1 MIKIDY
7 CNLKFKNGF
16 ELNVENI
23 VFKQGEQVHII
34 GESGSGKSVF
44 IKAILNLIKC
54 KSKIYKIEK
63 ENKILNTDIRF
74 RDNIAY
80 LSQDNLIWEHLSV
93 EEHINFVLSNGK
105 TLKYQKET
113 DEFLEIFNLQN
124 RKKEKANNL
133 SFGERQ
139 RLSCAVVLASKPKY
153 LFLDEPFSNLDV
165 VNINMIS
172 SILKEFYKK
181 NNFCVIN
188 ITHNYIGID
197 NSDRVVVFDKGRIL
211 FDGFYENIDLCPS
224 EWVKEWRQLL

>member
-16 ELNVENI
+16 ELNVKNI

-44 IKAILNLIKC
+44 IKAILNLIKS
-54 KSKIYKIEK
+54 KSEIYKIEK
-63 ENKILNTDIRF
+63 EEKIFNTDIRF
-74 RDNIAY
+74 RNNIAY
-80 LSQDNLIWEHLSV
+80 LSQNNLIWEHLSV

-124 RKKEKANNL
+124 RKKEKAKNL

-165 VNINMIS
+165 VNINKIS
-172 SILKEFYKK
+172 FILKEFYKK
-181 NNFCVIN
+181 YNFCVIN

-197 NSDRVVVFDKGRIL
+197 NSDRVIVF
-211 FDGFYENIDLCPS
+211 ENGKIVFEGLYKDMDSSRS
-224 EWVKEWRQLL
+224 EWIKEWRGLI